1 MQLKDIKLIEVSTKS
16 TIFEQNSFTSGKG
29 KIKVEYGELNF
40 EVGGVLVQDEKKST
54 VIVTATPQILGSR
67 EGSENLEFSLKI
79 SMRMIYI
86 YSRENVMDEKF
97 LADNAWYFSS
107 FLRTYFKIYAEQIF
121 NQSSI
126 SGIKLPLN

>member
-16 TIFEQNSFTSGKG
+16 TIFEQNSFTPGKG
-29 KIKVEYGELNF
+29 KIKVEYGKLNF
-40 EVGGVLVQDEKKST
+40 EVGGVLVQNEKKST
-54 VIVTATPQILGSR
+54 VIVTATPQIFGSR
-67 EGSENLEFSLKI
+67 EDSEETEFSLKI

-86 YSRENVMDEKF
+86 YSHENVMDEKF
-97 LADNAWYFSS
+97 LTDNAWYFSS
-107 FLRTYFKIYAEQIF
+107 LLRTYFKIYAEQIF